1 MPERATG
8 NWQPATGNGQCRIRN
23 CRLAV
28 ASCQLPVAR
37 LFRRRGGWS
46 LVLAAFVLGACAT
59 APTAPPGGAPSAATD
74 GLAVAPPPPLPPAAE
89 YTTNPR
95 PDGITG
101 GPRAEALARQVREA
115 LRARGD
121 EAEADGALAPVAAWL
136 AGQTSGARQR
146 GAAAVALRA
155 GFPGAV
161 STAAAFR
168 LDAGNDDVWK
178 QALAEIASNLP
189 VTRYA
194 VYVSPDDIAVIVFGR
209 MEASLAPFPRRF
221 RSGESCRL
229 RGEIAARYAKAR
241 VYLTRPDGKV
251 DVREM
256 SGRKVDVALPLSAP
270 GVYQVEVMSDG
281 ATGPVVLANAP
292 IYVGVDEPPW
302 STVVASTSEAPD
314 GGRRL
319 NPTEAEARMLTLL
332 NEARRAA
339 GLRPLASD
347 PELRGVALAHTQD
360 MIAARFFGHVSPT
373 TGMVENRLQRAGVVA
388 SIVGENVAQADGA
401 DDAHRVL
408 MDSPGHR
415 ANMLGGKFTHVGIG
429 ASFRPGESGDLLVTL
444 VFARRPA
451 PPSTP
456 VTPAVATTFVSSLRR
471 AKGAAPIAV
480 DPVLQKAAD
489 AGAAVLTS
497 ASSTTPDQAIA
508 AAHTALVN
516 ESKRLHMGRG
526 AVCIEVAQV
535 LELDELEQDPIIQQ
549 AKPMK
554 VGLAAATRQID
565 RTVKIFVV
573 IVAEGAKCG

>member
-1 MPERATG
+1 LP
-8 NWQPATGNGQCRIRN
+8 
-23 CRLAV
+23 V
-28 ASCQLPVAR
+28 ARCQLPVAR
-37 LFRRRGGWS
+37 FSRLRPLRS
-46 LVLAAFVLGACAT
+46 LAVAALIFSACAT
-59 APTAPPGGAPSAATD
+59 AASNPSAAPSAATGD
-74 GLAVAPPPPLPPAAE
+74 RIEAAAPPPVPPATE
-89 YTTNPR
+89 YTTAPR
-95 PDGITG
+95 PDGVAG
-101 GPRAEALARQVREA
+101 GPRATALAKQVREA

-121 EAEADGALAPVAAWL
+121 EAEADGALASVATWL
-136 AGQTSGARQR
+136 AGQASAARQR

-168 LDAGNDDVWK
+168 LDAGSDDVWK

-194 VYVSPDDIAVIVFGR
+194 VYVSPEDIAVVVFGR

-221 RSGESCRL
+221 RAGDSCRL
-229 RGEIAARYAKAR
+229 RGEIAARYARAR
-241 VYLTRPDGKV
+241 IYLTRPDGKV
-251 DVREM
+251 DETQM
-256 SGRKVDVALPLSAP
+256 SGRKVDIALPLAAP

-281 ATGPVVLANAP
+281 STGPVVLANAP
-292 IYVGVDEPPW
+292 IYVGVDEPAW
-302 STVVASTSEAPD
+302 STVLASASEAPD

-319 NPTEAEARMLTLL
+319 GPAEAEARMLALL

-347 PELRGVALAHTQD
+347 PELRAVALAHTQD

-388 SIVGENVAQADGA
+388 SIIGENVAQADGA

-415 ANMLGGKFTHVGIG
+415 ANMLGEKFTHVGIG
-429 ASFRPGESGDLLVTL
+429 AGSRPGEAGDLLVTL
-444 VFARRPA
+444 VLARRPA
-451 PPSTP
+451 PPSIP

-489 AGAAVLTS
+489 AGAALLTS

-508 AAHTALVN
+508 AAHSALVN
-516 ESKRLHMGRG
+516 ESKRLRLSRG

-549 AKPMK
+549 QKPMK
-554 VGLAAATRQID
+554 VGLAAATRQTGQI
-565 RTVKIFVV
+565 VKIFLV